1 MRAAHE
7 AQVMPPISSSTGVF
21 MAGGRGRPAA
31 SATGHLVTRF
41 LHGGADGGLVDRR
54 LAGDGQAA
62 AGEVDVDGGDA
73 GDLRDLLGHGVDAV
87 AAGHADDGVGGA
99 AHGVLSRKWDNGRER
114 RSGTE
119 VGSGSSGTDEAGD
132 GLGGLADL
140 LVGLGASGPRRL
152 DDAVA
157 EVLLE
162 QPQRDGLQ
170 CLGHRRDLGEDVD
183 AVLLV
188 LDHPLQ
194 AAGLALDAAQPLEV
208 LVLAVDV
215 AVLMVGRLRE
225 VGALLD
231 GLHVVPL
238 CRRRG
243 PAAREEL
250 YPPRVYASD
259 PGSVSAEHSRSTV
272 ERSRSAVERSC
283 SASSRADASWSWRS
297 TIVSAEA
304 REWPSSSSPR
314 NRAASP
320 SWWREY
326 RRWPPGER
334 CGCRTPEVSRL
345 RRNAAWTPSRS
356 AAWLMVSAG

>member
-1 MRAAHE
+1 MG
-7 AQVMPPISSSTGVF
+7 SS
-21 MAGGRGRPAA
+21 RG
-31 SATGHLVTRF
+31 
-41 LHGGADGGLVDRR
+41 
-54 LAGDGQAA
+54 
-62 AGEVDVDGGDA
+62 
-73 GDLRDLLGHGVDAV
+73 
-87 AAGHADDGVGGA
+87 
-99 AHGVLSRKWDNGRER
+99 
-114 RSGTE
+114 SGTTVAE
-119 VGSGSSGTDEAGD
+119 RMVGSGPSGTDEAGD

-162 QPQRDGLQ
+162 QPQRDGLE

-188 LDHPLQ
+188 LDHPLE
-194 AAGLALDAAQPLEV
+194 AAGLALDAAQPLQV

-215 AVLMVGRLRE
+215 AVLVVGRVRE

-238 CRRRG
+238 CRRRE
-243 PAAREEL
+243 AATREEL

-259 PGSVSAEHSRSTV
+259 PGSGSVAERSRSTV
-272 ERSRSAVERSC
+272 ERSRSAVDRSR
-283 SASSRADASWSWRS
+283 SASSRADASWSWRP

-320 SWWREY
+320 SWGAGC
-326 RRWPPGER
+326 RRWAPGER